1 MHRLFGVVIQD
12 SGPRPTRLPEMP
24 SMMAWIDGISVKLKV
39 GLNCMMNIVIDQMG
53 TQNFFMLLKIHLKKI
68 QSYKL
73 PVTNTWSNVQRVKL
87 SEQILKCYAKSAGQA
102 PSSKYVFFAIVFKT
116 QSDNLLSQYFMLLLL
131 PFVLSEVIM
140 GFSWGLATS
149 VNGPDSA
156 VCHQVEVHK
165 TDERPEVQHPLPT
178 SQGREET
185 HYVYS

>member
-1 MHRLFGVVIQD
+1 
-12 SGPRPTRLPEMP
+12 MP

-68 QSYKL
+68 QSYNL
-73 PVTNTWSNVQRVKL
+73 TVTNTWSTDQRKKL

-102 PSSKYVFFAIVFKT
+102 TSSKYVFFAIVFKT
-116 QSDNLLSQYFMLLLL
+116 QLDNLLSQYFMLLLL

-149 VNGPDSA
+149 VMALTVRSVSRWRYIRLMRGLKYNILSLP
-156 VCHQVEVHK
+156 HK
-165 TDERPEVQHPLPT
+165 EERRHICLQL
-178 SQGREET
+178 R
-185 HYVYS
+185 